1 MNEMTNYNGNTNN
14 PFRIFDYKNLGSVRT
29 YLDEKGEVWFCLK
42 DVSNILG
49 LNNHRQTLTRLNE
62 KGVISNDTLTNGGI
76 QRLIFIDEGNLY
88 QLVLGSRKKEV
99 KPFVDWVTR
108 EVLPSLRKNGV
119 YDMRNKS
126 FEEISSQYL
135 TILSEK
141 VIEIEK
147 EVSVHTREI
156 KNLNEYDIRLGTR
169 MERLENDTNEM
180 ILENRRIE
188 ESLRYDFKTVAGFFK
203 YIGIQP
209 DYQEELSFRGVVE
222 KYCLDNRIPYCK
234 TYVDGFGEYICFP
247 FDTLMEVY
255 NESIHNN

>member
-1 MNEMTNYNGNTNN
+1 MNEIINHNGNN
-14 PFRIFDYKNLGSVRT
+14 PFKIFDYKNLGSVRIS
-29 YLDEKGEVWFCLK
+29 LDVKGNPWFCLK
-42 DVSNILG
+42 DVCDILG
-49 LNNHRQTLTRLNE
+49 LTDSSKVASRLEGDNTISIR
-62 KGVISNDTLTNGGI
+62 VIDTLGRNKNM
-76 QRLIFIDEGNLY
+76 IFIDEGNLY
-88 QLVLGSRKKEV
+88 EAIGRSRKSEAKIFM
-99 KPFVDWVTR
+99 KWIYR
-108 EVLPSLRKNGV
+108 EVLPSLRKNGY

-135 TILSEK
+135 GILSKK
-141 VIEIEK
+141 VIELEK
-147 EVSVHTREI
+147 EVGAHTREI

-255 NESIHNN
+255 NDSIHNN